1 MRGPNATAK
10 LDGATATAAD
20 SKGRQQ
26 QQRACALD
34 IRSGS
39 LDGTAVHASTD
50 RIADERSRCTNRE
63 LSYSISD
70 GGGGGAGHQNSE
82 AVNAT
87 PAGPVSLRLREQQS
101 SPTFRDRTRVAGLHS
116 HWQLINA
123 LL

>member
-1 MRGPNATAK
+1 M
-10 LDGATATAAD
+10 
-20 SKGRQQ
+20 
-26 QQRACALD
+26 
-34 IRSGS
+34 
-39 LDGTAVHASTD
+39 HASTD

-101 SPTFRDRTRVAGLHS
+101 SPTFRDRTRVAGFTQPLA
-116 HWQLINA
+116 IN
-123 LL
+123 

>member
-1 MRGPNATAK
+1 MRGPNVTAK
-10 LDGATATAAD
+10 LDMERRRWRRLQIRRDGGGSSSSALWIY
-20 SKGRQQ
+20 GRV
-26 QQRACALD
+26 
-34 IRSGS
+34 

-101 SPTFRDRTRVAGLHS
+101 SPTFRDRTRVAGFTQPLA
-116 HWQLINA
+116 IN
-123 LL
+123 